1 MPRLKPL
8 TCLPTFDPETGDL
21 IVLVETPRHSRSKY
35 AYNTDTGTF
44 DLKFVLPEGM
54 TFPLD
59 FGFAPST
66 LGQDG
71 DPLDVLLLLDEPV
84 AVGTRTKARLVGAI
98 RAHEREKDGRWD
110 RNDRLI
116 AVAVH
121 AHAHEHIH
129 AIQDMNQQTLA
140 DVEAFFEAYNRLHG
154 KDFRI
159 KDHVDAKKAG
169 KLLRKGQAAYRHR

>member
-1 MPRLKPL
+1 MPKLKPL
-8 TCLPTFDPETGDL
+8 TRLPTFDPETGDL
-21 IVLVETPRHSRSKY
+21 VVLVETPRHSRSKY
-35 AYNTDTGTF
+35 AYNTEAGTF

-59 FGFAPST
+59 FGFIPST

-84 AVGTRTKARLVGAI
+84 AVGTRTRARLVGAI
-98 RAHEREKDGRWD
+98 RAHEREKNGQWE

-121 AHAHEHIH
+121 AHAHEHIRTI
-129 AIQDMNQQTLA
+129 ADVNPSMLA
-140 DVEAFFEAYNRLHG
+140 DVEVFFEAYNRLHD
-154 KDFRI
+154 KEFRVR
-159 KDHVDAKKAG
+159 DHVDAKKAG
-169 KLLRKGQAAYRHR
+169 KLLKKGQAAYRR